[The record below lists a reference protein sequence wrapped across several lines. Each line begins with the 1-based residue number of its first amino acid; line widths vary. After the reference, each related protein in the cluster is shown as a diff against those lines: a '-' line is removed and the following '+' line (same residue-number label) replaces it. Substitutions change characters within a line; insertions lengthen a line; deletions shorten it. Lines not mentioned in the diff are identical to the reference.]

1 MIYAKFKK
9 QNKRKECKKNMM
21 TYFEMVKKDI
31 ENAILDGYYNEVI
44 YYNKQDKVKLYS
56 KLLIQMWNDEH
67 ITGNSCGGYYFYL
80 ADTIK
85 AVQENIEEVRIAYNF
100 FDYDLAED
108 LNNNNY
114 IEIDSRTRCYF
125 LMVVLYEVLKE
136 TKTI

>member
-1 MIYAKFKK
+1 MT
-9 QNKRKECKKNMM
+9 
-21 TYFEMVKKDI
+21 TYFEMVKKDV

-67 ITGNSCGGYYFYL
+67 ITGNSRGGYYFDL

-85 AVQENIEEVRIAYNF
+85 MVQGNIEEVRNAYNF
-100 FDYDLAED
+100 FNYDLAED
-108 LNNNNY
+108 LDNRNY

>member
-1 MIYAKFKK
+1 MLNSKSKT
-9 QNKRKECKKNMM
+9 KRKECKNMM

-31 ENAILDGYYNEVI
+31 ENSILDGYYNVVI
-44 YYNKQDKVKLYS
+44 YYNKKDKVKLYS

-67 ITGNSCGGYYFYL
+67 ITGNSRGGYYFEL

-85 AVQENIEEVRIAYNF
+85 MVQENIEEVRKAYNF
-100 FDYDLAED
+100 FDYDLTED
-108 LNNNNY
+108 LDNRNY

-125 LMVVLYEVLKE
+125 LTIVLYEVLKE

>member
-1 MIYAKFKK
+1 
-9 QNKRKECKKNMM
+9 MM
-21 TYFEMVKKDI
+21 TYFKMVKRDI
-31 ENAILDGYYNEVI
+31 ENAILDGYYDVVI
-44 YYNKQDKVKLYS
+44 LNNKQNKVKLYS

-67 ITGNSCGGYYFYL
+67 ITGNSCDGYYFHV

-85 AVQENIEEVRIAYNF
+85 MVQENIEEVRKAYNF
-100 FDYDLAED
+100 FDYNLAED

-125 LMVVLYEVLKE
+125 LMVILYEVLKE

>member
-1 MIYAKFKK
+1 
-9 QNKRKECKKNMM
+9 MM

-31 ENAILDGYYNEVI
+31 DNAILDGYYNEVI

-56 KLLIQMWNDEH
+56 KLLMQMWNDEH
-67 ITGNSCGGYYFYL
+67 ITGNSLGGYYFEL

-85 AVQENIEEVRIAYNF
+85 MVQENIEEVRNAYNF
-100 FDYDLAED
+100 FNYDLAED
-108 LNNNNY
+108 LDNINY

-125 LMVVLYEVLKE
+125 LMVVLYEVLEE

>member
-1 MIYAKFKK
+1 MIYVKFKK
-9 QNKRKECKKNMM
+9 AKKERNTKNMM

-44 YYNKQDKVKLYS
+44 YYNKKDKVKLYS
-56 KLLIQMWNDEH
+56 KLLMQMWNDEH
-67 ITGNSCGGYYFYL
+67 ITGNSRGGYYFYL

-85 AVQENIEEVRIAYNF
+85 MVQENIEEVRNAYNF
-100 FDYDLAED
+100 FDYDLTED
-108 LNNNNY
+108 LDNRNY

>member
-1 MIYAKFKK
+1 
-9 QNKRKECKKNMM
+9 MM

-56 KLLIQMWNDEH
+56 KLLMQMWNDEC
-67 ITGNSCGGYYFYL
+67 ITGNSCGGYYFDL

-85 AVQENIEEVRIAYNF
+85 MVQENIEEVRNAYNF
-100 FDYDLAED
+100 FDYDLTED
-108 LNNNNY
+108 LDNCNY
-114 IEIDSRTRCYF
+114 IEIDARTRCYF

>member
-9 QNKRKECKKNMM
+9 NKRKEYKNMM

-31 ENAILDGYYNEVI
+31 DNAILDGYYNEVI

-56 KLLIQMWNDEH
+56 KLLMQMWNDEC
-67 ITGNSCGGYYFYL
+67 ITGNSCGGYYFEL
-80 ADTIK
+80 TNTIK
-85 AVQENIEEVRIAYNF
+85 MVKENIEEVRRAYNF

-108 LNNNNY
+108 LDNRNY

-125 LMVVLYEVLKE
+125 LMVVLYEILKE

>member
-1 MIYAKFKK
+1 
-9 QNKRKECKKNMM
+9 MM

-31 ENAILDGYYNEVI
+31 KNAILDSYYDVVI
-44 YYNKQDKVKLYS
+44 LNNKQDKVKLYS

-67 ITGNSCGGYYFYL
+67 ITGNSCDGYYWHI

-85 AVQENIEEVRIAYNF
+85 MVQENIEEARKAYNF
-100 FDYDLAED
+100 FDYDLTED
-108 LNNNNY
+108 LDNNNY
-114 IEIDSRTRCYF
+114 IEIDTRTRCYF